1 MSIDKATVQQ
11 IIECATEDPDF
22 VAGLARDP
30 QGTLEAAG
38 ITVSAEDAQA
48 VERALQASEAS
59 LAEPLQ
65 ARISPAGLASLFGA
79 LAHEVGTFSGN
90 HAPDIVRDA
99 PHPGPDIV
107 RDAPHPGLDIVR
119 DHTHPAPDIPRV

>member
-1 MSIDKATVQQ
+1 MSIDKATIQQ

-22 VAGLARDP
+22 VVGLARDP

-38 ITVSAEDAQA
+38 ITVSAEDAQS
-48 VERALQASEAS
+48 VERALQASQAS

-79 LAHEVGTFSGN
+79 LTHEVGTFSGN
-90 HAPDIVRDA
+90 HAPDWVQQ
-99 PHPGPDIV
+99 HPQ
-107 RDAPHPGLDIVR
+107 
-119 DHTHPAPDIPRV
+119 PAPDWVQE